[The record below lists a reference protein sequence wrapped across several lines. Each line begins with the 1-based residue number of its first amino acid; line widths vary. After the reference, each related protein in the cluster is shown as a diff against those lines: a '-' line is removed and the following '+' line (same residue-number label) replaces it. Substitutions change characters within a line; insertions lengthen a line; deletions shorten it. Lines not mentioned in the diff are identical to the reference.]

1 MKIITSDT
9 PITSSDRAFNYG
21 DGVFTTICVAN
32 DHPELLSLHLSR
44 LSHDCAAIGLS
55 IDTHVLERAIWS
67 KIKALQ
73 PSSGLKSK
81 EPSQIGVEKSGLSEV
96 GSNPLQHDKSDIK
109 YVLKVHISG
118 GEAGRGYSRDETNPP
133 LVRFTQHPYPTHY
146 DFLLGTGVTLMC
158 AQTALAIQPALA
170 GIKHMNRLE
179 QVLIKR
185 EINFANV
192 DDALVC
198 DTQGNVIECSAGN
211 IFFFANEIW
220 CTPSLT
226 GSGVNGVV
234 RQCLLNA
241 LGDEEVS
248 YKVGEFTLND
258 LMRADCV
265 VITNAL
271 MKVLPVKSILFTD
284 GSTSIYSV
292 NDNNI
297 HTLQSLL
304 LKCIDEQRS
313 YESRTLEQRGAEA
326 LSHQSKRQES

>member
-1 MKIITSDT
+1 MKIIPNDT
-9 PITSSDRAFNYG
+9 PIASSDRAFNYG
-21 DGVFTTICVAN
+21 DGVFTTICVVN

-44 LSHDCAAIGLS
+44 LLHDCAAIGLS
-55 IDTHVLERAIWS
+55 IDTHILERAIGS
-67 KIKALQ
+67 KIGELQ
-73 PSSGLKSK
+73 ASACLKRK
-81 EPSQIGVEKSGLSEV
+81 ETSQIGDGKDSLSDGE
-96 GSNPLQHDKSDIK
+96 SSPSQHDKSEIK
-109 YVLKVHISG
+109 YVLKVHVSG
-118 GEAGRGYSRDETNPP
+118 GEAGRGYSRDEANPA
-133 LVRFTQHPYPTHY
+133 LVRLTQHPYPTHY
-146 DFLLGTGVTLMC
+146 DTLSATGVTLMC

-185 EINFANV
+185 EINQANV

-211 IFFFANEIW
+211 VFFYADNTW

-241 LGDEEVS
+241 LSDENLSFKEGV
-248 YKVGEFTLND
+248 FTLSDIKGAN
-258 LMRADCV
+258 CV

-271 MKVLPVKSILFTD
+271 MKVLPVHSISFTD
-284 GSTSIYSV
+284 GSTSMYSV

-304 LKCIDEQRS
+304 FKYIDKQCSCEN
-313 YESRTLEQRGAEA
+313 RTLEKPAA
-326 LSHQSKRQES
+326 DPLSHQSKRQES

>member
-1 MKIITSDT
+1 MKIISSDM
-9 PITSSDRAFNYG
+9 PIASSDRAFNYG
-21 DGVFTTICVAN
+21 DGVFTTLCVVN

-44 LSHDCAAIGLS
+44 LSHDSAAIGLS
-55 IDTHVLERAIWS
+55 IDIRTLESAIWS
-67 KIKALQ
+67 TIRTLHT
-73 PSSGLKSK
+73 SVGLSNK
-81 EPSQIGVEKSGLSEV
+81 EPSQISDEKNAVSERASSSSQHEKSE
-96 GSNPLQHDKSDIK
+96 IK
-109 YVLKVHISG
+109 YVLKVHVSG
-118 GEAGRGYSRDETNPP
+118 GEAGRGYSRDEANPP
-133 LVRFTQHPYPTHY
+133 LVRFSQHPYPNHY
-146 DFLLGTGVTLMC
+146 DSLLGRGVTLMC

-185 EINFANV
+185 EINQADA

-211 IFFFANEIW
+211 IFFFTDNTW

-241 LGDEEVS
+241 LGDENVP
-248 YKVGEFTLND
+248 YMVGEFTLSD
-258 LMRADCV
+258 VKRAKYV

-271 MKVLPVKSILFTD
+271 MKVLPVKSISFTD
-284 GSTSIYSV
+284 GGTSIYSV

-297 HTLQSLL
+297 HALQSLL
-304 LKCIDEQRS
+304 LKCIEEQRS
-313 YESRTLEQRGAEA
+313 CESRTLEQRGAEA
-326 LSHQSKRQES
+326 LSYQSKRQES